1 MVIMFTETYQLPLT
15 MTNSLSN
22 KKSLVEKL
30 SAMTSLMEDNKV
42 LDKGINIL
50 NRKKKENTDK
60 IARLVEETK
69 EMAEALLAENIDNGV
84 VEINDEVN

>member
-1 MVIMFTETYQLPLT
+1 
-15 MTNSLSN
+15 
-22 KKSLVEKL
+22 
-30 SAMTSLMEDNKV
+30 MTSLMEDNRV

-84 VEINDEVN
+84 VEINDEVNENIDNSVVEINDKVTDFNQ